1 MRDDL
6 SLLLNSLNDAQRQ
19 AVAAPV
25 GRQLVLAGAGSGKT
39 RVLVHRIAW
48 LIQVENA
55 SPHSILSVTFT
66 NKAAAEM
73 RHRIEQLMGINPAGM
88 WVGTFHGLAHRLL
101 RAHWQEAGLSQTFQI
116 LDSDD
121 QQRLVKRVIREL
133 GLDEQRWPARQA
145 QWFINGQKDEGLRPQ
160 HIQASGDLFLAT
172 MRGIYEAYE
181 AACLRAGVIDF
192 SELLL
197 RALDLWR
204 DHPGLLAHYQKRFR
218 HILVDEFQDT
228 NAVQYAWLRLLA
240 KGGDS
245 LMVVGDDD
253 QSIYGWR
260 GAKIENIYQYSE
272 DFPDAETIRLEQN
285 YRSTAGILKAAN
297 ALIANNTGR
306 LGKELWTDGGDGDGE
321 AINLY
326 AAFNE
331 HDEARYVVETI
342 ESALKTGLARSDIAI
357 LYRSNAQSRVL
368 EEALLRE
375 RIPYR
380 IYGGQRFFERAE
392 IKNAMAYMRL
402 LEGRGNDAAL
412 ERVIN
417 VPARGIGEKTVEA
430 IREHARHSDVS
441 MWEAMRQ
448 LVANKGLT
456 GRAASALGAF
466 IELIENLAAKCMEMP
481 LHLMTQTVIEQSGLI
496 AYHEAEKGEKGQAR
510 VENLEELVSA
520 ARNFENSEEDE
531 DLTPLAAFLGH
542 ASLEAGD
549 TQADEHEDSI
559 QLMTLHSAKGL
570 EFPYVFLVGM
580 EEGLFPHKMSLEEPG
595 RLEEERRLA
604 YVGITR
610 AMQNLVMTYA
620 ETRRLY
626 GSETYNKVS
635 RFVREVPK
643 GLIQEVRL
651 SNSVSRP
658 FAGNQSMSGNNLFS
672 GSEIPQTGF
681 SLGQTVRHSVFG
693 DGVILNFEGA
703 GAQARVQVNFSE
715 GSKWLM
721 LGYAKLEAI

>member
-1 MRDDL
+1 VL
-6 SLLLNSLNDAQRQ
+6 T
-19 AVAAPV
+19 
-25 GRQLVLAGAGSGKT
+25 GRK
-39 RVLVHRIAW
+39 
-48 LIQVENA
+48 
-55 SPHSILSVTFT
+55 
-66 NKAAAEM
+66 
-73 RHRIEQLMGINPAGM
+73 
-88 WVGTFHGLAHRLL
+88 
-101 RAHWQEAGLSQTFQI
+101 QEAGLVQNFQI

-121 QQRLVKRVIREL
+121 QQRLVKRVMREL
-133 GLDEQRWPARQA
+133 GLDEQKWPARQA

-160 HIQASGDLFLAT
+160 HIQPGGDLFLTT
-172 MRGIYEAYE
+172 MRDVYTAYE
-181 AACLRAGVIDF
+181 QACERAGVIDF

-204 DHPGLLAHYQKRFR
+204 DHPGLLAHYQRRFR
-218 HILVDEFQDT
+218 HVLVDEFQDT

-240 KGGDS
+240 RGGDS
-245 LMVVGDDD
+245 LMAVGDDD

-260 GAKIENIYQYSE
+260 GAKIENIHQYTA

-285 YRSTAGILKAAN
+285 YRSTGGILKAAN
-297 ALIANNTGR
+297 ALIANNSGR
-306 LGKELWTDGGDGDGE
+306 LGKELWTDMGE
-321 AINLY
+321 GEPITLY
-326 AAFNE
+326 AAYNE

-342 ESALKTGLARSDIAI
+342 ESLIKQGNARDEMAI

-392 IKNAMAYMRL
+392 IKNAMAYLRL
-402 LEGRGNDAAL
+402 IEGRGNDAAL

-417 VPARGIGEKTVEA
+417 VPPRGIGEKTVEA
-430 IREHARHSDVS
+430 IREHARHSQVS
-441 MWEAMRQ
+441 MWQAMCQ
-448 LVANKGLT
+448 LIAAKALK

-466 IELIENLAAKCMEMP
+466 IELIDGLAAKVEDMP
-481 LHLMTQTVIEQSGLI
+481 LHTMTQTTLEQSGLI
-496 AYHEAEKGEKGQAR
+496 IYHQEEKGEKGQAR

-520 ARNFENSEEDE
+520 ARNFESTEEDA
-531 DLTPLAAFLGH
+531 DLSPLSAFLGH

-549 TQADEHEDSI
+549 TQADEHEDSV

-610 AMQNLVMTYA
+610 AMHQLVMTYA

-635 RFVREVPK
+635 RFVREIPA
-643 GLIQEVRL
+643 GLVQEVRL

-658 FAGNQSMSGNNLFS
+658 FGTPKTALNSHLFANAD
-672 GSEIPQTGF
+672 IPETAF
-681 SLGQTVRHSVFG
+681 SLGQRVQHSVFG
-693 DGVILNFEGA
+693 EGVILNFEGS
-703 GAQARVQVNFSE
+703 GAQARVQVNFAE

-721 LGYAKLEAI
+721 MGYAKLEAI

>member
-19 AVAAPV
+19 SVTASV
-25 GRQLVLAGAGSGKT
+25 GRQLVLAVAGSGKT

-55 SPHSILSVTFT
+55 SPHSVLSVTFT

-133 GLDEQRWPARQA
+133 GLDEQRWPVRQA
-145 QWFINGQKDEGLRPQ
+145 QWFINGQKDEGLRPK

-172 MRGIYEAYE
+172 MRNIYEAYE
-181 AACLRAGVIDF
+181 VACQRAGVIDF

-240 KGGDS
+240 QGGDS

-260 GAKIENIYQYSE
+260 GAKIENIYQYST

-297 ALIANNTGR
+297 ALIANNSGR
-306 LGKELWTDGGDGDGE
+306 MGKELWTDGGEGE

-342 ESALKTGLARSDIAI
+342 ESALKTGLAHSDIAI

-448 LVANKGLT
+448 LIANKALP
-456 GRAASALGAF
+456 GRASGAIAGF
-466 IELIENLAAKCMEMP
+466 VELIENLSAKVMEMP

-496 AYHEAEKGEKGQAR
+496 AYHQAEKGEKGQAR

-520 ARNFENSEEDE
+520 ARNFESNDEDE
-531 DLTPLAAFLGH
+531 ELSPLAAFLGH

-549 TQADEHEDSI
+549 TQAEEHEDGI

-610 AMQNLVMTYA
+610 AMHNLVMTYA

-658 FAGNQSMSGNNLFS
+658 FGGGQKQSASTLFG
-672 GSEIPQTGF
+672 GSEIPETEF
-681 SLGQTVRHSVFG
+681 KLGQMVKHAVFG
-693 DGVILNFEGA
+693 EGVILNFEGA

-721 LGYAKLEAI
+721 MGYAKLEAV

>member
-1 MRDDL
+1 MRTDDL

-19 AVAAPV
+19 AVAASL

-48 LIQVENA
+48 LIQVEQA

-73 RHRIEQLMGINPAGM
+73 RQRIEQLLGINPAGM

-101 RAHWQEAGLSQTFQI
+101 RAHWQEARLVQNFQI

-121 QQRLVKRVIREL
+121 QQRLVKRVMREL
-133 GLDEQRWPARQA
+133 GLDEQKWPARQA

-160 HIQASGDLFLAT
+160 HIQPGGDLFLST
-172 MRGIYEAYE
+172 MRDVYTAYE
-181 AACLRAGVIDF
+181 QACERAGVIDF

-204 DHPGLLAHYQKRFR
+204 DHPGLLEHYQRRFR
-218 HILVDEFQDT
+218 HVLVDEFQDT

-240 KGGDS
+240 RGGDS
-245 LMVVGDDD
+245 LMAVGDDD

-260 GAKIENIYQYSE
+260 GAKIENIHQYTA
-272 DFPDAETIRLEQN
+272 DFPDAEMIRLEQN
-285 YRSTAGILKAAN
+285 YRSTGGILKAAN
-297 ALIANNTGR
+297 ALIANNSGR
-306 LGKELWTDGGDGDGE
+306 LGKELWTDMGE
-321 AINLY
+321 GEPLTLY
-326 AAFNE
+326 AAYNE

-342 ESALKTGLARSDIAI
+342 ESLIKQGNARNEIAI

-392 IKNAMAYMRL
+392 IKNAMAYLRL

-417 VPARGIGEKTVEA
+417 VPPRGIGEKTVEA
-430 IREHARHSDVS
+430 IRDHARHSQLS
-441 MWEAMRQ
+441 MWEAMCQ
-448 LVANKGLT
+448 LIAAKALK

-466 IELIENLAAKCMEMP
+466 IELIEGLAAKVVDMP
-481 LHLMTQTVIEQSGLI
+481 LHTMTQVTIEQSGLI
-496 AYHEAEKGEKGQAR
+496 LYHQEEKGEKGQAR

-520 ARNFENSEEDE
+520 ARNFESSDE
-531 DLTPLAAFLGH
+531 DADLSPLSAFLGH

-610 AMQNLVMTYA
+610 AMRQLVMTYA

-635 RFVREVPK
+635 RFVREIPA
-643 GLIQEVRL
+643 GLVQEVRL

-658 FAGNQSMSGNNLFS
+658 FGGAKATTSNLFANAN
-672 GSEIPQTGF
+672 IPQTAF
-681 SLGQTVRHSVFG
+681 NLGQRVQHAVFG
-693 DGVILNFEGA
+693 EGVILNFEGS
-703 GAQARVQVNFSE
+703 GAQARVQVNFAE
-715 GSKWLM
+715 GSKWLI
-721 LGYAKLEAI
+721 LGYAKLEAV

>member
-1 MRDDL
+1 MSTDDL

-19 AVAAPV
+19 AVAATV

-48 LIQVENA
+48 LIQVEHA

-73 RHRIEQLMGINPAGM
+73 RHRIEQLLGINPAGM

-101 RAHWQEAGLSQTFQI
+101 RAHWQEAGLVQNFQI

-121 QQRLVKRVIREL
+121 QQRLVKRVMREL
-133 GLDEQRWPARQA
+133 GLDEQKWPARQA

-160 HIQASGDLFLAT
+160 HIQPGGDLFLTT
-172 MRGIYEAYE
+172 MRDVYTAYE
-181 AACLRAGVIDF
+181 QACERAGVIDF

-204 DHPGLLAHYQKRFR
+204 DHPGLLGHYQRRFR
-218 HILVDEFQDT
+218 HVLVDEFQDT

-240 KGGDS
+240 RGGDS
-245 LMVVGDDD
+245 LMAVGDDD

-260 GAKIENIYQYSE
+260 GAKIENIHQYTA

-285 YRSTAGILKAAN
+285 YRSTGGILKAAN
-297 ALIANNTGR
+297 ALIANNSGR
-306 LGKELWTDGGDGDGE
+306 LGKELWTDMGE
-321 AINLY
+321 GEPITLY
-326 AAFNE
+326 AAYNE

-342 ESALKTGLARSDIAI
+342 ESLIKQGNARDEMAI

-392 IKNAMAYMRL
+392 IKNAMAYLRL
-402 LEGRGNDAAL
+402 IEGRGNDAAL

-417 VPARGIGEKTVEA
+417 VPPRGIGEKTVEA
-430 IREHARHSDVS
+430 IREHARHSQVS
-441 MWEAMRQ
+441 MWQAMCQ
-448 LVANKGLT
+448 LIAAKALK

-466 IELIENLAAKCMEMP
+466 IELIDGLAAKVEDMP
-481 LHLMTQTVIEQSGLI
+481 LHTMTQTTLEQSGLI
-496 AYHEAEKGEKGQAR
+496 IYHQEEKGEKGQAR

-520 ARNFENSEEDE
+520 ARNFESTEEDA
-531 DLTPLAAFLGH
+531 DLSPLSAFLGH

-549 TQADEHEDSI
+549 TQADEHEDSV

-610 AMQNLVMTYA
+610 AMRQLVMTYA

-635 RFVREVPK
+635 RFVREIPA
-643 GLIQEVRL
+643 GLVQEVRL

-658 FAGNQSMSGNNLFS
+658 FGTPKTALNSHLFANAD
-672 GSEIPQTGF
+672 IPETAF
-681 SLGQTVRHSVFG
+681 SLGQRVQHSVFG
-693 DGVILNFEGA
+693 EGVILNFEGS
-703 GAQARVQVNFSE
+703 GAQARVQVNFAE

-721 LGYAKLEAI
+721 MGYAKLEAI

>member
-1 MRDDL
+1 MQNDL
-6 SLLLNSLNDAQRQ
+6 DQRLTSLNPAQHH
-19 AVAAPV
+19 AVTTPP
-25 GRQLVLAGAGSGKT
+25 GHQLVLAGAGSGKT
-39 RVLVHRIAW
+39 RVLVHRIAF
-48 LIQVENA
+48 LIQRLDV

-73 RHRIEQLMGINPAGM
+73 RHRIEDVLGQSPAGM

-101 RAHWQEAGLSQTFQI
+101 RAHWQEAGLAENFQI

-121 QQRLVKRVIREL
+121 QQRIVKRVIREL
-133 GLDEQRWPARQA
+133 GLDEQRWPPKQA
-145 QWFINGQKDEGLRPQ
+145 QWFINGQKDEGLRPKN
-160 HIQASGDLFLAT
+160 IQPGGDLFLAT
-172 MRGIYEAYE
+172 MLKIYEGYE
-181 AACLRAGVIDF
+181 AACARAGVIDF

-204 DHPGLLAHYQKRFR
+204 DKPGLLEHYQRRFR

-228 NAVQYAWLRLLA
+228 NAVQYAWLRFLA
-240 KGGDS
+240 KGGES

-260 GAKIENIYQYSE
+260 GAKIENIQQFDS
-272 DFPDAETIRLEQN
+272 DFAGAEIIRLEQN
-285 YRSTAGILKAAN
+285 YRSTANILNAAN
-297 ALIANNTGR
+297 ALIANNQGR
-306 LGKELWTDGGDGDGE
+306 LGKELRTDVGDGE
-321 AINLY
+321 PINLY

-342 ESALKTGLARSDIAI
+342 EDALRKDGLKRSEIAI

-375 RIPYR
+375 KIPYR

-392 IKNAMAYMRL
+392 IKNAMAYLRL
-402 LEGRGNDAAL
+402 LDGRGNDPAL
-412 ERVIN
+412 ERIIN
-417 VPARGIGEKTVEA
+417 VPARGIGEKSIEA
-430 IREHARHSDVS
+430 IREYARANDVS
-441 MWEAMRQ
+441 MWGALHLM
-448 LVANKGLT
+448 VAAKTLPA
-456 GRAASALGAF
+456 RASGALAGF
-466 IELIENLAAKCMEMP
+466 IELINNLSAKVLDMP

-496 AYHEAEKGEKGQAR
+496 AYHKAEKGEKGQAR

-520 ARNFENSEEDE
+520 ARTFDNDEGEDM
-531 DLTPLAAFLGH
+531 TPLQAFLTH

-549 TQADEHEDSI
+549 TQAAENEDSI

-570 EFPYVFLVGM
+570 EFPHVFLVGM

-610 AMQNLVMTYA
+610 AMTQLVITYA

-635 RFVREVPK
+635 RFVREIPPQ
-643 GLIQEVRL
+643 LIQEVRL

-658 FAGNQSMSGNNLFS
+658 FGAVSRNMGGDNLFA
-672 GSEIPQTGF
+672 GSAVPDTGF
-681 SLGQTVRHSVFG
+681 NLGQRVQHSLFG
-693 DGVILNFEGA
+693 EGTILNFEGS
-703 GAQARVQVNFSE
+703 GAQARVQVNFENE

-721 LGYAKLEAI
+721 LSYAKLQAL